1 MRQNFI
7 IHLEKVIDFY
17 ENNRNN
23 QKLFD
28 FIIGYWES
36 LKALKDLK
44 LEYIQN
50 FNEINRINFL
60 TALLYGFNVVNL
72 NFDGILRIK
81 GYSTKEIEDI
91 RTIRKKNFGA
101 QKVKNNI
108 GFLGSGNNRE
118 SGIIGSILS
127 NIKFLWNNEV
137 ILFLF
142 ELLQR
147 AKIDTNFQYNGNV
160 NRKVIYDILKER
172 FENYSPITV
181 DTLNKRITLFN
192 GLQKPFPP
200 KNYEEDFEFSLEF
213 YIRDYPDEYREIVIE
228 NRSGFLK

>member
-17 ENNRNN
+17 ERNKNN
-23 QKLFD
+23 QELFD
-28 FIIGYWES
+28 LIIGHWES
-36 LKALKDLK
+36 LKPLKNLE
-44 LEYIQN
+44 LEYIKS
-50 FNEINRINFL
+50 FKEINRINFL
-60 TALLYGFNVVNL
+60 TALLYGFDVVNL

-81 GYSTKEIEDI
+81 GYSTEKIEDI
-91 RTIRKKNFGA
+91 RTIREKNFGA

-142 ELLQR
+142 ELLQT
-147 AKIDTNFQYNGNV
+147 AKTDTTLQYNGNI
-160 NRKVIYDILKER
+160 NRKVIYKILEVN
-172 FENYSPITV
+172 FENHSLITA